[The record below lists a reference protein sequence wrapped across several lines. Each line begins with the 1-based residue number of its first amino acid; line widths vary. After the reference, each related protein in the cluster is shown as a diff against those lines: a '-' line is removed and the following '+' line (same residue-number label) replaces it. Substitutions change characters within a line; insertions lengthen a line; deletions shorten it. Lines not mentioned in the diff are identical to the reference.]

1 MADLSEK
8 ETREKIIDPILE
20 RVGWIKKYIKEE
32 VNSLKSDFKTKEYV
46 LFNGEI
52 ERDKDRF
59 IDYLLLDDDNSPIA
73 LIEAKRSSVD
83 FKKGEI
89 QAKTYQEDI
98 KKQTGKIIPIFLTNG
113 ETWYFID
120 QKDRRRKVLLP
131 LSQKNLHRRNYLFEH
146 EIKPGQVKLNKK
158 IVDRARSIEAVKQ
171 VLEHYEKGHRSALI
185 NMATGTGKTRVAMAI
200 IDALIKSNY
209 VKNVLFVVDRISL
222 SNQAKEKGFKS
233 FFFDPVCELNVEGFS
248 DTATLYAST
257 VQTLTDD
264 ANKKKRPMFEKFGIG
279 GFDLIVFDEAHRSF
293 YGKNNILFQYFDCLK
308 LGLTATPSSEET
320 RDTFDLFECEYKK
333 PTVAYDY
340 DTAVN
345 DGVLVPYVADV
356 IDTQVL
362 TLGIKAAKL
371 TKDLKQALKEQEENP
386 EMAELP
392 GTRFEKYFTDARTN
406 ELIVREFMERCY
418 KSDDGRP
425 CKTIFFCAS
434 VKHADSLKEIFDR
447 LYPVLAK
454 DVRVIT
460 SDRSR
465 YMDEVKRFEK
475 YDEPRIALSVGV
487 LDTGVDIPEIC
498 NLVFVRPVFSPI
510 RFWQM
515 LGRGTRNLE
524 ACRYKDRLPSKDGV
538 HVKENFL
545 ILDFKFGDHSNVQF
559 HKLDK
564 TRIKSAV
571 MDAKTRIFLEQVDLL
586 KKKLDDKQRKIL
598 EKEIRDTIKTIDM
611 DSPVVMEKA
620 SIIKKVV
627 SEKFDLKDHIETLK
641 EEIAP
646 LLIYS
651 KTDNSK
657 VYAFVS
663 QCVKLFDAIKEHDN
677 DKILKVKD
685 FVQERV
691 ENVWEKGLEIV
702 QAKSEDLKKVLGDK
716 LWGDLTFEDVDFLIR
731 EIAPLMIYYE
741 KARKKMLRVDA
752 PDVVLKVEEVKH
764 EIKENPDLVEFI
776 DKNKLIKKI
785 KSGEGV
791 TSDELLDIEKKLSSL
806 NPTWT
811 IENLQNIL
819 KIDFVI
825 FLRQII
831 GLKDMPDP
839 EEMIKMEFDKYVLS
853 RNEHYNAD
861 QLKFLRLL
869 KEVFVR
875 TKHIELKDLAK
886 HPLTEERPL
895 DKFTL
900 KQLEHIIEKCKE
912 LKWK

>member
-1 MADLSEK
+1 MDLSEK
-8 ETREKIIDPILE
+8 DTRKKIIDPKLE
-20 RVGWIKKYIKEE
+20 LVGWMKKYIKEE
-32 VNSLKSDFKTKEYV
+32 VNSLKSNFKTKEYV
-46 LFNGEI
+46 PFSGKV
-52 ERDKDRF
+52 ERGKDRF
-59 IDYLLLDDDNSPIA
+59 IDYLLLDENNSPLAI
-73 LIEAKRSSVD
+73 IEAKRSSVD

-98 KKQTGKIIPIFLTNG
+98 EKKLKKTIPIFLTNG

-131 LSQKNLHRRNYLFEH
+131 FSQKDLHRRAYLFEH
-146 EIKPGQVKLNKK
+146 EIKPSQVKLNKK

-171 VLEHYEKGHRSALI
+171 ILKHYEKGHRSALI
-185 NMATGTGKTRVAMAI
+185 NMATGTGKTRVSMAI
-200 IDALIKSNY
+200 IDALIKAGY

-222 SNQAKEKGFKS
+222 SNQAKERGFKS
-233 FFFDPVCELNVEGFS
+233 FFSDPVCELNVEGFS
-248 DTATLYAST
+248 DTATLYTST

-264 ANKKKRPMFEKFGIG
+264 DNKRKRPMFEKFGVAE
-279 GFDLIVFDEAHRSF
+279 FDLIVFDEAHRSF
-293 YGKNNILFQYFDCLK
+293 YEKNNILFQYFDCLK

-320 RDTFDLFECEYKK
+320 RDTFDLFDCEYKK

-345 DGVLVPYVADV
+345 DNVLVPYVADV

-362 TLGIKAAKL
+362 TLGIKGAKL

-386 EMAELP
+386 EVAELP
-392 GTRFEKYFTDARTN
+392 GTRFERYFTDARTN
-406 ELIVREFMERCY
+406 ELIVREFVDRCY

-434 VKHADSLKEIFDR
+434 VKHADSLKEIFDK
-447 LYPVLAK
+447 LYLVLAK

-465 YMDEVKRFEK
+465 YIDEVKRFDR

-524 ACRYKDRLPSKDGV
+524 ACRFKDRLPSKDGI

-545 ILDFKFGDHSNVQF
+545 ILDFKFGDHSNVIF

-564 TRIKSAV
+564 SRAKSAV

-627 SEKFDLKDHIETLK
+627 SKKFELKDHIKTLK

-657 VYAFVS
+657 VYYFIS
-663 QCVKLFDAIKEHDN
+663 QCVKLFDAIKEDDK
-677 DKILKVKD
+677 DKIWKVQD

-691 ENVWEKGLEIV
+691 ENIWEKGLEVV
-702 QAKSEDLKKVLGDK
+702 QAKSDELKKVLGDK
-716 LWGDLTFEDVDFLIR
+716 FWGDLTFDDADFLIR
-731 EIAPLMIYYE
+731 EIAPLLIYYE
-741 KARKKMLRVDA
+741 KDRKKMLRVNA
-752 PDVVLKVEEVKH
+752 PDIVLSVEEIKH
-764 EIKENPDLVEFI
+764 EIKENPDLIELLEK
-776 DKNKLIKKI
+776 DSLIKKI
-785 KSGEGV
+785 RFGEGV
-791 TSDELLDIEKKLSSL
+791 TSDELLEIEKKLSGL

-811 IENLQNIL
+811 IDNLQNIL
-819 KIDFVI
+819 KVDFVI

-831 GLKDMPDP
+831 GLKDLPDP
-839 EEMIKMEFDKYVLS
+839 EGIIKMEFDKYVLS
-853 RNEHYNAD
+853 RNEHYNSE

-900 KQLEHIIEKCKE
+900 KQLEHVVKKCKE
-912 LKWK
+912 LRWK